1 MVSSV
6 CLSVSLL
13 PLIIVTQDRLHMCI
27 LACFR
32 DVNALAISVA
42 PLQGDGT
49 TAMEITEFQSP
60 LTSIPLPSEGVI
72 LLGGAKSSEEVGST
86 LGDGF
91 SGCLDRVVVNNA
103 QLPLLHPNEMDHDLV
118 TCMLR

>member
-13 PLIIVTQDRLHMCI
+13 QTVIQDRLHMCL

-32 DVNALAISVA
+32 DMNAMAVSVA

-49 TAMEITEFQSP
+49 TAMAITEFQSP
-60 LTSIPLPSEGVI
+60 LSSIPLLSEGVI
-72 LLGGAKSSEEVGST
+72 LLGGAESSEEVGSI

-118 TCMLR
+118 TCMPR